1 MIFMDLHKV
10 YDTLDRDIF
19 LEILEGCVVGTRAHH
34 IHRHYWY
41 RLEMVAFMG
50 RHYGEAFRGFQ
61 GVTQGD
67 TLSLTIFIV
76 VVDEVVRKWAS
87 LMAGVI

>member
-19 LEILEGCVVGTRAHH
+19 LEILEGYVVGTRAHH

-61 GVTQGD
+61 GVTQGGA
-67 TLSLTIFIV
+67 SSPTIFN
-76 VVDEVVRKWAS
+76 
-87 LMAGVI
+87 MAVGALV